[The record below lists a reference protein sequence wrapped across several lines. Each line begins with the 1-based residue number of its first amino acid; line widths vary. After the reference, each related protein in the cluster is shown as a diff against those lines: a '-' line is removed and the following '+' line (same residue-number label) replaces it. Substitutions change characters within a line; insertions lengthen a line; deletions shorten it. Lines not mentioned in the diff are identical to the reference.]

1 MMAAE
6 NEGVFDLFAKLVTD
20 FEQTG
25 LRLEQFGVLAEYA
38 QFPNLREFIW
48 SDQ

>member
-20 FEQTG
+20 FDKN
-25 LRLEQFGVLAEYA
+25 R
-38 QFPNLREFIW
+38 P
-48 SDQ
+48 